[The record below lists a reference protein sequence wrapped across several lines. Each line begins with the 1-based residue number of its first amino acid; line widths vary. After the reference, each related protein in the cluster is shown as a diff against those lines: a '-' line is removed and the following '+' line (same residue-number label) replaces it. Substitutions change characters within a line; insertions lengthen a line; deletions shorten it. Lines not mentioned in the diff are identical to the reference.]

1 MLTVREAL
9 SNKTILV
16 PLVLILVLGA
26 CLRFYGLGRESLWN
40 DELGSWR
47 RSHYDDLRTVIDKG
61 VRPDVHPPAYQT
73 LIYFLTKYVGDS
85 EWILRFPSAVCGVLS
100 IFVIFLVGLRLYTPK
115 ESLLA
120 SALMAVSWFP
130 IYYSQEARSYSMLL
144 LFTLMA
150 TYFWLGIVS
159 AIGRKEKLRWPAT
172 VGYVVTAVISCYL
185 HYFGLLII
193 ALHCIGAMLLSI
205 QRRQA
210 LVSCLSIYLC
220 VGLAYV
226 PWLPTMWTHLNRG
239 PIWIPRPTGNP
250 LAGYLEGIFNES
262 KGILMLV
269 ATLYLCM
276 LAYSLYSVRRSAKRG
291 DFAAKQLFPAVFL
304 VLWLTVPFTIAYIKS
319 VISTPVLTNRNL
331 IISISAAYLLLARA
345 VISLPAHVL
354 KKKALW
360 AAQAVASI
368 AIVSL
373 LVSHLVFDK
382 DYYSKPHKQQFREA
396 TEFVIEHD
404 HLYPNSLIIACA
416 WSKEHFDYYFQ
427 KKDSPRRVQVILA
440 LDEHIPEAAEVI
452 NNELPA
458 YTWCMMGN
466 RFLDDKSM
474 DFLLEGSR
482 VVIHKTFIDTE
493 VWLFENISRRK
504 TMPNT

>member
-1 MLTVREAL
+1 MLTVRDAL
-9 SNKTILV
+9 SNKTVLV
-16 PLVLILVLGA
+16 PLQLILALGA
-26 CLRFYGLGRESLWN
+26 FLRFYGLGRESLWN

-47 RSHYDDLRTVIDKG
+47 RSHYDDFQTAMDTGI
-61 VRPDVHPPAYQT
+61 RPDVHPPAYQT

-85 EWILRFPSAVCGVLS
+85 ERILRFPSAVCGVLS
-100 IFVIFLVGLRLYTPK
+100 IFVMFLVGLRLYTSK
-115 ESLLA
+115 EALLA
-120 SALMAVSWFP
+120 SALMAVFWFP

-144 LFTLMA
+144 LFTLTA

-159 AIGRKEKLRWPAT
+159 AVARKETMPWPAI

-185 HYFGLLII
+185 HYFGLLLIG
-193 ALHCIGAMLLSI
+193 LHCIGAMLLSMP
-205 QRRQA
+205 RRQA

-220 VGLAYV
+220 ICLAYV
-226 PWLPTMWTHLNRG
+226 PWLPTMWTHLKRG
-239 PIWIPRPTGNP
+239 PIWIPRPTGYP
-250 LAGYLEGIFNES
+250 MAGYLECIFNES
-262 KGILMLV
+262 KGILALV

-276 LAYSLYSVRRSAKRG
+276 LVYSLFDVRRSGKRG
-291 DFAAKQLFPAVFL
+291 EFAVKQLFPAVFL
-304 VLWLTVPFTIAYIKS
+304 VLWLTVPFTIAYVKS
-319 VISTPVLTNRNL
+319 VVSTPVLTNRNL
-331 IISISAAYLLLARA
+331 IISMPAAYLLLARA

-368 AIVSL
+368 VIVGL
-373 LVSHLVFDK
+373 LLSHLVFDK
-382 DYYSKPHKQQFREA
+382 DFYSKPHKQQFREA

-404 HLYPNSLIIACA
+404 HLYPDSLIIACA

-427 KKDSPRRVQVILA
+427 KKGSPRRVQVILA
-440 LDEHIPEAAEVI
+440 LDEHIAEAAEVI

-458 YTWCMMGN
+458 YTWCMRGN
-466 RFLDDKSM
+466 RFLDEKPM

-482 VVIHKTFIDTE
+482 EVLHKTFIDTE

-504 TMPNT
+504 TIPNS